1 MATKNDVTGDA
12 IISGKGSKKKFDD
25 GMKLIK
31 PSCLPDCKYLINT
44 LTKCRVCDFRDESL
58 APKKKGKK

>member
-1 MATKNDVTGDA
+1 MATKNEITGDA

-31 PSCLPDCKYLINT
+31 PSCLADCKYLIDT

>member
-1 MATKNDVTGDA
+1 MVAKNEHTGDS
-12 IISGKGSKKKFDD
+12 IISGKGSKKKFDE
-25 GMKLIK
+25 GIKLIK

-58 APKKKGKK
+58 VPKKGKK